1 MQNTSYLNANADT
14 VSVPSQPTTTAPAQP
29 TTTAPSQPTTTAPSQ
44 PTTTA
49 PSQPTNTENVLDFFH
64 KDGYLY
70 VRIPNYGNEKDL
82 MQFYTIEY
90 FNMVGLSPTI
100 YINNIEQ
107 LQTQTRQ
114 TGGGDMVGNSNIT
127 VPYVYIS
134 NFLDVFFKIK
144 PIDNEKV
151 SFVKEEEP
159 KKETSTQFGFMDIF
173 NKPPTTTK
181 TENVPFTKIPTIAEI
196 NPVKTETP
204 KGELFDK
211 TTAFGAT
218 PTQIN
223 PPTAF
228 PNATDENG
236 LFKSTP
242 TPVHSPILSSPPI
255 ASHTQTIMHENSVF
269 DFNTSPTPIS
279 QTTDTSPPPSVINHD
294 IMFRFEN
301 ENIVSLE
308 ELMKNRDVALDI
320 DISPNKFKYEEL
332 EKLIQISEKKN
343 TEIYLEEIF
352 IIDNALIVFKGGVS
366 VKEKTQIELKEEM
379 TAFT

>member
-14 VSVPSQPTTTAPAQP
+14 VSVPAQPTTTVPAQP
-29 TTTAPSQPTTTAPSQ
+29 TT
-44 PTTTA
+44 
-49 PSQPTNTENVLDFFH
+49 NTENALDFFH

-82 MQFYTIEY
+82 MKFYTIEY

-107 LQTQTRQ
+107 LQTQTQQ
-114 TGGGDMVGNSNIT
+114 TGGGDTGNSNIT

-144 PIDNEKV
+144 PIDDEKV
-151 SFVKEEEP
+151 SFVKEEEEP
-159 KKETSTQFGFMDIF
+159 KKDTSTQSGVMDFF
-173 NKPPTTTK
+173 NKPPTTTTK

-218 PTQIN
+218 PTPVN

-228 PNATDENG
+228 PTATDENG

-242 TPVHSPILSSPPI
+242 TPVSPIMSSPPI
-255 ASHTQTIMHENSVF
+255 APHTQTMMHENSMF

-308 ELMKNRDVALDI
+308 ELMKERDEVLDI
-320 DISPNKFKYEEL
+320 DISYHKFKYEEL

-366 VKEKTQIELKEEM
+366 VEGKTPIELNEEM
-379 TAFT
+379 AVFM